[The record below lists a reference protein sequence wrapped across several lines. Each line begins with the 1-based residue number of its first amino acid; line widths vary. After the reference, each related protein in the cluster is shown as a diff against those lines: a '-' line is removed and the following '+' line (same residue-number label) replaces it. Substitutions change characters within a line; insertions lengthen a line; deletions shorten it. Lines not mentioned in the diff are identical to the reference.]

1 MWVKI
6 CGLHD
11 VDSARSIADLGPDA
25 IGLNFHPQSPR
36 FVDVRM
42 AERIV
47 RAIPSEVEPIA
58 LFVNRDPDDMLEIA
72 VQLRISTIQLHGDE
86 PPAVAASL
94 AQSGLQ
100 VIRAVRVDESTIPAL
115 AATVQDH
122 KDIPLRA
129 VLVDARVAGQFGGS
143 GRTAPWKLIADAWR
157 PDWPPLIL
165 AGGLNPENVADAI
178 AVTHPWGVDTASGV
192 ESSPGLKDVALAR
205 RFINAARGT

>member
-1 MWVKI
+1 
-6 CGLHD
+6 
-11 VDSARSIADLGPDA
+11 
-25 IGLNFHPQSPR
+25 
-36 FVDVRM
+36 
-42 AERIV
+42 
-47 RAIPSEVEPIA
+47 
-58 LFVNRDPDDMLEIA
+58 
-72 VQLRISTIQLHGDE
+72 
-86 PPAVAASL
+86 
-94 AQSGLQ
+94 

-122 KDIPLRA
+122 KHIPLRA

-165 AGGLNPENVADAI
+165 AGGLIPENVADAI